1 MGDGATLEV
10 HGVGLAFGGL
20 QVLQGVSFATRGSEL
35 LCLIGPNGAGKTS
48 VLNCICGIYKPTQG
62 RITFDGHDLTTLP
75 PHQIARLGLARTFQH
90 GELMPHMSVIDN
102 LLIARHGRIK
112 THLLAEALF
121 TRRVREEE
129 VTHRRAV
136 EEVLDFTELWRHRH
150 EHVGALPFGVQK
162 IVGFARALAMQP
174 KLMLLDEPSAGLNRD
189 EREDLARH
197 ILRIQHQ
204 LELPMIW
211 VEHDMQMVADL
222 ADRLLVLDH
231 GVPIAEGDPGNVL
244 QDSRVIEAYVGRHTV
259 CPGRAPEVIGT
270 GPTGVAQ

>member
-1 MGDGATLEV
+1 MAEGATLEV
-10 HGVGLAFGGL
+10 HGVGLTFGGL

-48 VLNCICGIYKPTQG
+48 VLNCICGIYKPSQG
-62 RITFDGHDLTTLP
+62 RITFDGHELTALP
-75 PHQIARLGLARTFQH
+75 PHRIARLGLARTFQH
-90 GELMPHMSVIDN
+90 GELMPHLSVVDN
-102 LLIARHGRIK
+102 LLIARHARIK

-129 VTHRRAV
+129 AAHRRAV
-136 EEVLDFTELWRHRH
+136 EESLDFTELWRYRH
-150 EHVGALPFGVQK
+150 EPVGALPFGVQK

-197 ILRIQHQ
+197 ILRIRHQ
-204 LELPMIW
+204 LNLPMIW
-211 VEHDMQMVADL
+211 VEHDMQMVAEL

-231 GVPIAEGDPGNVL
+231 GVPIAEGPPARVLEDPK
-244 QDSRVIEAYVGRHTV
+244 VIEAYVGRQAL
-259 CPGRAPEVIGT
+259 R
-270 GPTGVAQ
+270 